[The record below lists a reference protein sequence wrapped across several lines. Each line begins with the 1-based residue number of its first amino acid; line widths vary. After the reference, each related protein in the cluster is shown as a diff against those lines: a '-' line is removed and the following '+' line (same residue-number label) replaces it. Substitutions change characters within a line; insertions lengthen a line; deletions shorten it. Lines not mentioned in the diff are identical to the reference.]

1 MKKATII
8 VLILSLVA
16 ISCKSKS
23 TASTNKLKASNE
35 LVEILSGSHSNF
47 DKRFFTEVNSAKELE
62 ELYKTLNKT
71 RTPNYKLPNVDFS
84 KEVVLGLFMGSKSS
98 GGYAIKIDHIKTDG
112 NYTAVFINEVKPT
125 GMATSVITQP
135 FYLAKM
141 NKPTKPIRFITFN

>member
-47 DKRFFTEVNSAKELE
+47 DKRFFTVVESTKELE
-62 ELYKTLNKT
+62 DIYLTLNKT

-84 KEVVLGLFMGSKSS
+84 KSARAF
-98 GGYAIKIDHIKTDG
+98 
-112 NYTAVFINEVKPT
+112 
-125 GMATSVITQP
+125 SVIP
-135 FYLAKM
+135 F
-141 NKPTKPIRFITFN
+141 

>member
-1 MKKATII
+1 MKKVTII
-8 VLILSLVA
+8 VLILSLVT
-16 ISCKSKS
+16 ISCKTTKTSE
-23 TASTNKLKASNE
+23 NKLKDADE
-35 LVEILSGSHSNF
+35 FTEILSGSHSNF
-47 DKRFFTEVNSAKELE
+47 DKRFFTEVKSAKELE

-98 GGYAIKIDHIKTDG
+98 GGYAIKIDHIKIDDK
-112 NYTAVFINEVKPT
+112 YTAVFINEVKPT

-141 NKPTKPIRFITFN
+141 NKPSKPIRFITFN